1 MDTMEIASMAT
12 EALTRA
18 RQAGKVAEDALR
30 ALRCHDPI
38 LQDHDWRLRGL
49 EAASRQATDGHG
61 VLARQMAIME
71 ASLGQRLAAIEG
83 QWEFLVTRTKQALW
97 MIGILA
103 VLLPRDQWA
112 VLIANAVRLLAGGN

>member
-18 RQAGKVAEDALR
+18 RQAGEVAEDALR

-38 LQDHDWRLRGL
+38 LRDHDWRLRGA
-49 EAASRQATDGHG
+49 EEDSKRAMAGHG
-61 VLARQMAIME
+61 ALARQMAAME
-71 ASLGQRLAAIEG
+71 ADLGQRLAAIEA
-83 QWEFLVTRTKQALW
+83 QWEHLVARGKQIIW